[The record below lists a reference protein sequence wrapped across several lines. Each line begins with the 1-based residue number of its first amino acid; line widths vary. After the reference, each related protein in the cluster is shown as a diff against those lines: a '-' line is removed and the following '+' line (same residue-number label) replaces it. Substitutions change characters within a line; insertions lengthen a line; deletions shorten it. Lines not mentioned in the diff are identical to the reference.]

1 MNPSTET
8 PQWMQDASVQTIPRE
23 KLFFLQE
30 AFAGLQGKNQ
40 KQAMTVLLPL
50 LKKAKKEG
58 LTLTGEEMQTAI
70 QAIRKYSTRTELEQI
85 DRFFEGQVENMGKK
99 M

>member
-40 KQAMTVLLPL
+40 KQAMSVLLPL

-85 DRFFEGQVENMGKK
+85 DRFFESQVENMGKK